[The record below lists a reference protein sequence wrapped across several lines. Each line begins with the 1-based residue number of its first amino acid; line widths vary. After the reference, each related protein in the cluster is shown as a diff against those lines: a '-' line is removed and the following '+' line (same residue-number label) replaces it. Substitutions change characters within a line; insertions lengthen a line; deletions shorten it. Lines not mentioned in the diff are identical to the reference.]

1 MFNLSK
7 INIKVF
13 ADGADLK
20 SIETFN
26 AQPYIKGFTTNPSLM
41 RKSGVKSYKEFATKA
56 LKIIKDKPISFEVFS
71 DEIDGMEKQANEIS
85 SWGKNIYVKI
95 PITNSKGEKTFKLV
109 RKLSEKAIKCNITA
123 ILTLDQVKEIYEIAN
138 PNIDMVISIFAGR
151 IADTGV
157 DPNQVMKD
165 AINLCKS
172 KKKIEILWASTRE
185 VLNIVQANNIGCHI
199 ITVPH
204 QILSKLP
211 SLGKNLVKL
220 SLETVQGFL
229 SDAKKANYK
238 IETNNK

>member
-56 LKIIKDKPISFEVFS
+56 LKIIKGKPISFEVFS

-211 SLGKNLVKL
+211 SLGKNLEKL

>member
-1 MFNLSK
+1 
-7 INIKVF
+7 
-13 ADGADLK
+13 
-20 SIETFN
+20 
-26 AQPYIKGFTTNPSLM
+26 
-41 RKSGVKSYKEFATKA
+41 
-56 LKIIKDKPISFEVFS
+56 
-71 DEIDGMEKQANEIS
+71 
-85 SWGKNIYVKI
+85 
-95 PITNSKGEKTFKLV
+95 
-109 RKLSEKAIKCNITA
+109 
-123 ILTLDQVKEIYEIAN
+123 
-138 PNIDMVISIFAGR
+138 MVISIFAGR

-211 SLGKNLVKL
+211 SLGKNLEKL

>member
-1 MFNLSK
+1 
-7 INIKVF
+7 
-13 ADGADLK
+13 
-20 SIETFN
+20 
-26 AQPYIKGFTTNPSLM
+26 M

-56 LKIIKDKPISFEVFS
+56 LKIIKGKPISFEVFS
-71 DEIDGMEKQANEIS
+71 DEIDGIEKQANEIS
-85 SWGKNIYVKI
+85 SWCKNIYVKI

-165 AINLCKS
+165 AIILCKS

-211 SLGKNLVKL
+211 SLGINLEKL
-220 SLETVQGFL
+220 SLETVQGF
-229 SDAKKANYK
+229 S
-238 IETNNK
+238 

>member
-7 INIKVF
+7 INIKIF

-26 AQPYIKGFTTNPSLM
+26 TQPHIKGFTTNPSLM

-56 LKIIKDKPISFEVFS
+56 LKIIKDKPISFVVFS

-123 ILTLDQVKEIYEIAN
+123 ILTLDKVNEIYEIAN

-211 SLGKNLVKL
+211 SLGKNLEKL

>member
-71 DEIDGMEKQANEIS
+71 DEIDGIEKQANEIS

-211 SLGKNLVKL
+211 SLGKNLEKL

>member
-56 LKIIKDKPISFEVFS
+56 LKIIKGKPISFEVFS
-71 DEIDGMEKQANEIS
+71 DEIDEMEKQAHEIS

-185 VLNIVQANNIGCHI
+185 ILNIVQANNIGCHI

-204 QILSKLP
+204 QILNKLNGI
-211 SLGKNLVKL
+211 GKDLEKL
-220 SLETVQGFL
+220 SLETVKEFL
-229 SDAKKANYK
+229 SDSRKANYK
-238 IETNNK
+238 IDINNK